1 MPETLS
7 LTCDGPVAHVELCRP
22 DELNTMT
29 FAFWQDMVD
38 IFFEIDN
45 VPEVRCV
52 VLSGQGKQFTAG
64 LDLIGF
70 ASFFAEASQGEP
82 ARVREQLRR
91 TVLEMQESFN
101 VIERCRVPV
110 IAVVHGACIGGGI
123 DLITACDMRVCSG
136 DTFFRVQE
144 INVAITADVG
154 TLQRLPRLI
163 PDGVARELCYTGRKL
178 FAEEARAVGLVNAVL
193 DDREAALGW
202 AFDTARDI
210 ASKSPVAIA
219 GTKEIMNHARDHSV
233 ADGLH
238 YVAAWQSG
246 MLFSSD
252 LMEQMTARQERRD
265 ADFPDLLPPR
275 GVVRRR

>member
-7 LTCDGPVAHVELCRP
+7 LTHDGHVAHVELCRP

-38 IFFEIDN
+38 VFSEIDN
-45 VPEVRCV
+45 TPGVRCV
-52 VLSGQGKQFTAG
+52 VLSGQGKHFTAG

-70 ASFFAEASQGEP
+70 ASFFAEAGQGEP
-82 ARVREQLRR
+82 ARVRERLRR
-91 TVLEMQESFN
+91 TVLELQESFN
-101 VIERCRVPV
+101 AVERCRVPV
-110 IAVVHGACIGGGI
+110 IAVVHGACIGGGV
-123 DLITACDMRVCSG
+123 DLVTACDMRVCSA
-136 DTFFRVQE
+136 DAYFRVQE

-163 PDGVARELCYTGRKL
+163 PDGVARELCYTGRKM
-178 FAEEARAVGLVNAVL
+178 FAEEARSVGLVNSVL
-193 DDREAALGW
+193 EDREAALTW
-202 AFDTARDI
+202 AFETARDI
-210 ASKSPVAIA
+210 ASKSPVAVA

-233 ADGLH
+233 ADGLR

-252 LMEQMTARQERRD
+252 LMEQMAARQARRD
-265 ADFPDLLPPR
+265 AEFEDLLPPK
-275 GVVRRR
+275 GLVRRK